1 MQAGDQGHLVF
12 PGVAAEDR
20 QGVPGQYRVHRRH
33 RLIGQQHFGRLVQHP
48 GNAHAL
54 QLAAGQL
61 LALGEQL
68 VTQVQ
73 LDQCR
78 PRPRNIHRMQQAQQ
92 AFGKTP
98 LAELSGQHRRDHPL
112 PRWQWRRLVNQADAR
127 PQLLTSMGAKL
138 PGVLAEHLNRAV
150 VRAQGGGQHVEQ
162 ARLAGTGRADDC
174 DLLTGTDVQV
184 DLMQRTHA
192 IAVGE
197 ADPVQMQGHFSR
209 SAARAASSM
218 PL

>member
-1 MQAGDQGHLVF
+1 M
-12 PGVAAEDR
+12 
-20 QGVPGQYRVHRRH
+20 
-33 RLIGQQHFGRLVQHP
+33 
-48 GNAHAL
+48 
-54 QLAAGQL
+54 AAGQL

-73 LDQCR
+73 LEQCR
-78 PRPRNIHRMQQAQQ
+78 PCAWNIHRMQQAQQ

-98 LAELSGQHRRDHPL
+98 LPQLSGQHRRDHPL
-112 PRWQWRRLVNQADAR
+112 PGGQGWCLMHQADAR
-127 PQLLTSMGAKL
+127 PQLLTPTRAEL
-138 PGVLAEHLNRAV
+138 PGVFAEYLDRAV